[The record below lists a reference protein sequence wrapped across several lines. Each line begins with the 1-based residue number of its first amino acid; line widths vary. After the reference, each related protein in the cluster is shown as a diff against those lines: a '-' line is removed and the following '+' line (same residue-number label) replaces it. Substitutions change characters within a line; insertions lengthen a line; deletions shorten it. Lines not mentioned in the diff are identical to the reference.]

1 LVKRVAREKENTEK
15 RLKVE
20 KGQKGRAR
28 EEEKAWSSEIAG
40 LTQVRGVYHRLT
52 GIMG

>member
-20 KGQKGRAR
+20 KGKEAEQKKR
-28 EEEKAWSSEIAG
+28 KSLK
-40 LTQVRGVYHRLT
+40 LTE
-52 GIMG
+52 MPD

>member
-28 EEEKAWSSEIAG
+28 EEEKLG
-40 LTQVRGVYHRLT
+40 DQRLLD
-52 GIMG
+52 

>member
-1 LVKRVAREKENTEK
+1 MKRKREK

-20 KGQKGRAR
+20 KGKKAEQ
-28 EEEKAWSSEIAG
+28 EKRRKLEANEIAG